1 MHTEKSHQ
9 KRGLAGKEREK
20 RGIEGCRERERERE
34 RENESVQSFKYKYIS
49 LELPDTHTQKT
60 TD

>member
-1 MHTEKSHQ
+1 MHTEKRHQ

-20 RGIEGCRERERERE
+20 RGIEGCRERERE